1 MMSTDFGLLIEQY
14 RQSLASFAKG
24 DAKPVLDLLSRGDDV
39 SLAGGFCGFVQSF
52 EQVAKAIEFAA
63 SQFKEGQVTFE
74 SLAKVVTQD
83 MGYIVEVE
91 RYESKLGGSEGVS
104 LDILRVTSI
113 FRKERGDWK
122 LVHRHGDPT
131 QL

>member
-1 MMSTDFGLLIEQY
+1 MMPTDFDLVIEQY
-14 RQSLASFAKG
+14 RQSLANFVNG
-24 DAKPVLDLLSRGDDV
+24 DAKPLLKLLSKGNDV
-39 SLAGGFCGFVQSF
+39 SLAGGFGGFVQSN
-52 EQVAKAIEFAA
+52 EQVAKAFEFAA
-63 SQFKEGQVTFE
+63 PQFKEGHISFE
-74 SLAKVVTQD
+74 SLTKVVTHD

-113 FRKERGDWK
+113 FRKEGADWK